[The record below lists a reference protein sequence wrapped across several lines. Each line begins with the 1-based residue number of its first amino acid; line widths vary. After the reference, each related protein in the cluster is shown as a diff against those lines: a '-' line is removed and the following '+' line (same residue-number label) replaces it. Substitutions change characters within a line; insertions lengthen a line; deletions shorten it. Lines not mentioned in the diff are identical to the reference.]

1 MKIIITLLVLLL
13 SATPISY
20 GAVNSEFSG
29 DAGDSSEAYPDIPE
43 IIAQKNYSELEKIA
57 QKTDINARFKTE
69 RIHVYGLFGTFEDNK
84 TENPLMCAT
93 YFDDMVAIEIL
104 VKHGARISDPYETI
118 LPAALYSSA
127 EAFLYYYNKGMAKK
141 CSDETLMYYVV
152 EGGNL
157 DLLKFLIERG
167 HKFDARQKGLI
178 HCVVRSGNIEMLKF
192 LIEHGADVNQQ
203 YNYYGDKVPFLSIC
217 GDDPTPLDSCFEE
230 HVSLSSFVVPGEF
243 NYEGALQLLANG
255 ANPYKTEGFYGMAQ
269 GGETRIPFDMLL
281 TLLHHS
287 KGFKI
292 SPDQDKFLYINL
304 AMLRSIELKK
314 LDDFDS
320 PAEYEDYTAT
330 VEKQLI
336 EIVEHF
342 LAAGAAVSD
351 EAIHDSGDFKSEKL
365 TAFLMD
371 NKS

>member
-1 MKIIITLLVLLL
+1 MLFL
-13 SATPISY
+13 SATSFSY

-29 DAGDSSEAYPDIPE
+29 DAGDSSNSYPDIPE

-57 QKTDINARFKTE
+57 QKTDINARFKTDKL
-69 RIHVYGLFGTFEDNK
+69 HVYGLFGTFEDDE

-93 YFDDMVAIEIL
+93 YFNDMMAIEIL

-118 LPAALYSSA
+118 LPAALYSST
-127 EAFLYYYNKGMAKK
+127 EAFLYYYDKGMAQK
-141 CSDETLMYYVV
+141 CSDNTLMYYVV

-157 DLLKFLIERG
+157 EILKFLIENG
-167 HKFDARQKGLI
+167 HKFDAKQKGLI
-178 HCVVRSGNIEMLKF
+178 HCAVRSGNIEMLKF

-203 YNYYGDKVPFLSIC
+203 YNYDRDKVPFLSIC

-230 HVSLSSFVVPGEF
+230 HVSLSTFVVPVEF
-243 NYEGALQLLANG
+243 NYEGALLLLASG

-269 GGETRIPFDMLL
+269 GGETRLSFDMLL

-287 KGFKI
+287 KGFRI
-292 SPDQDKFLYINL
+292 SPDQDKYLYINL
-304 AMLRSIELKK
+304 AMLRSYELKK
-314 LDDFDS
+314 IEDFAS
-320 PAEYEDYTAT
+320 PAEYEEYTAT

-336 EIVEHF
+336 EIVEYF

-351 EAIHDSGDFKSEKL
+351 DAIRDSRDFKSEKL

-371 NKS
+371 NKN